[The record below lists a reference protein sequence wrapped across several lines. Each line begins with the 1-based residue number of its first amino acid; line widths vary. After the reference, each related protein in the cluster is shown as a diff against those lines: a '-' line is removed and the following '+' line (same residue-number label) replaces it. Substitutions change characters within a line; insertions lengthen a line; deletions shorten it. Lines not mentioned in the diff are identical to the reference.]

1 MCNHWVA
8 LRFATET
15 LYTAS
20 GGPMPSYRASLQFP
34 FDSSLPRD
42 IVSVN
47 PHYNASDPDALAGA
61 LLANLMAWG
70 PTANKPVT
78 IKVYDAAKPPPSY
91 PLATRVQGGTVPTSG
106 VPREL
111 ALCLSYFSTYNRPR
125 YRGRLFLPVTWF
137 TATPSLRPSPG
148 VMTAAMGFAT
158 AVLTKT
164 LPAQTNWIVY
174 SKVAGAGYGVSDYW
188 VDDEWDTQRSRGLRA
203 TTRQTAK
210 L

>member
-20 GGPMPSYRASLQFP
+20 
-34 FDSSLPRD
+34 
-42 IVSVN
+42 
-47 PHYNASDPDALAGA
+47 
-61 LLANLMAWG
+61 
-70 PTANKPVT
+70 
-78 IKVYDAAKPPPSY
+78 
-91 PLATRVQGGTVPTSG
+91 
-106 VPREL
+106 
-111 ALCLSYFSTYNRPR
+111 
-125 YRGRLFLPVTWF
+125 
-137 TATPSLRPSPG
+137 